1 MGGDHV
7 PGIDDVAF
15 ALRHLLALGVED
27 QAEADA
33 VAIAGGVEEQGRLG
47 EQGVEPAAGLVD
59 RLADVVGGEALREQ
73 LLVLERVVELGE
85 GHRAAVVPGVDHR
98 LDPAHLSPAL
108 GAVEDD
114 LVDVGAVQV
123 LGNLAAGALAQ
134 LGDRAGAEAAVA
146 VLAGALPDRQR
157 RPPVAIAGERPVDVV
172 LEPFAEAAVLDV
184 LGVPADRLVVGEH
197 PVAGLGGAHVPAR
210 LGVVEERRA
219 AAPAVRVGVL
229 VDLLAEEQA
238 AALEVGD
245 QRGGHLGVLDE
256 AAPRSPPPAGRTC
269 RRGRPGCRGWRGRSG
284 RRCRWRRRPRS
295 RPRRTPE
302 LCGRG
307 RCRPR
312 W

>member
-1 MGGDHV
+1 MGGEHL
-7 PGIDDVAF
+7 PGVDDVAA

-33 VAIAGGVEEQGRLG
+33 VAEAGLVEEQGRLG
-47 EQGVEPAAGLVD
+47 EQRVEPAAGLVLG
-59 RLADVVGGEALREQ
+59 LADVVGGEALLEQ
-73 LLVLERVVELGE
+73 LLVLERVVELRE
-85 GHRAAVVPGVDHR
+85 RHRAAVVPGVDHR
-98 LDPAHLSPAL
+98 LDPAHLPAAL
-108 GAVEDD
+108 LAVEDD

-123 LGNLAAGALAQ
+123 LGDLAPGALAQ

-146 VLAGALPDRQR
+146 ALPAALPDRQR
-157 RPPVAIAGERPVDVV
+157 RPPVAVAGERPVDVA

-197 PVAGLGGAHVPAR
+197 PVADLEVRDVPAR

-245 QRGGHLGVLDE
+245 QR
-256 AAPRSPPPAGRTC
+256 
-269 RRGRPGCRGWRGRSG
+269 RR
-284 RRCRWRRRPRS
+284 
-295 RPRRTPE
+295 
-302 LCGRG
+302 
-307 RCRPR
+307 
-312 W
+312 